1 MIVLPVV
8 LFTLAY
14 FAPERLSTTIFV
26 SLSDP
31 YERRLI
37 DATFV
42 PQEFYAS
49 FSTVYQIDN
58 RNVKLSTFW
67 DTPLLKSH
75 IQIKAVKKSGFWFVT
90 RMNLLTGEEK

>member
-1 MIVLPVV
+1 MLSVAL
-8 LFTLAY
+8 LTLAILS
-14 FAPERLSTTIFV
+14 PERLSTTIFV

-37 DATFV
+37 DTTFV

-67 DTPLLKSH
+67 ATPLLKSH

-90 RMNLLTGEEK
+90 RMNLLTGDLK